1 VTLSIEQQ
9 TIPAQKRQ
17 KATLWPA
24 KVQPVFRSRL
34 VLSKMN
40 FRHKTV
46 IGLPFLAMPSR
57 SFTGSVL
64 LASKP
69 HVSGSSS
76 RNQAYWSRNAKP
88 MDVPLGVGKSYYQ
101 CTAMPLGLF
110 HRRFLTMWYLKGHY
124 PGLDIGTTMAL
135 SSKLHPLH
143 FAVPSLHNVTSLF
156 VSSRHSVQVT
166 VGLAT
171 SLPPETPLLRARR
184 DRLSCRQAFSTATG
198 MSFACIVAMEG
209 TQNLVDYHLTGGVV
223 AFSGPKVWVA
233 AALSMCTGLLAPLP
247 FNDF

>member
-1 VTLSIEQQ
+1 
-9 TIPAQKRQ
+9 
-17 KATLWPA
+17 
-24 KVQPVFRSRL
+24 
-34 VLSKMN
+34 
-40 FRHKTV
+40 
-46 IGLPFLAMPSR
+46 
-57 SFTGSVL
+57 
-64 LASKP
+64 
-69 HVSGSSS
+69 
-76 RNQAYWSRNAKP
+76 
-88 MDVPLGVGKSYYQ
+88 MDVPLGVGKSCYQ
-101 CTAMPLGLF
+101 YTAMPLGLF

-171 SLPPETPLLRARR
+171 SLSPETLLLRAGR
-184 DRLSCRQAFSTATG
+184 DRLSWRQAATC
-198 MSFACIVAMEG
+198 MSFASIVAMEG

-223 AFSGPKVWVA
+223 AFSEPKVWVA
-233 AALSMCTGLLAPLP
+233 AALSMFAGFLVPLS